1 MKRHAFD
8 MTSFLFGIVL
18 GTAAVGFMLAEQL
31 SWDVDGRWVLPTALI
46 LLGIV
51 GIAGA
56 FSGLRPSRQSPE
68 SSEEEAEKL
77 ADRSQVEDVED
88 VTSESTTDDLKS
100 L

>member
-56 FSGLRPSRQSPE
+56 FSGLRPSRQSSE
-68 SSEEEAEKL
+68 SSEEEAET
-77 ADRSQVEDVED
+77 ADRSHVEGLEDVK
-88 VTSESTTDDLKS
+88 SESTTDDLKS